1 MADVSEMELDLLKRQ
16 ADTLGLYV
24 NTHRD
29 NSLVN
34 MMDGKVLYLQRKKKW
49 TGDHP
54 ASILKY
60 AAVDDVQ
67 DYLTRSTPKA
77 SAGTR

>member
-1 MADVSEMELDLLKRQ
+1 MADISEMELDLLKRQ

-34 MMDGKVLYLQRKKKW
+34 IMDGKVLYLQRKKKAHD
-49 TGDHP
+49 DHP

-60 AAVDDVQ
+60 ATVDEVQ
-67 DYLTRSTPKA
+67 DYLIRSTPKRR
-77 SAGTR
+77 TN